1 MLDINFIKKPFPM
14 SSTTDYNELL
24 PVISAIN
31 PADVLTPN
39 LPIDVFVQES
49 ENLYHW
55 SKDDQQALTK
65 VGLNWNLVLGLP
77 ARAGACRESQSLWN
91 KERNTRQEAEQAWK
105 DQAPAAFGLR
115 DQLVHDFRFAFRK
128 FDGLL
133 SRVDEIAQGD
143 TNSDMV
149 QDLNDLAIVGKSN
162 TNLLTPIS
170 FDLTKLDLAS
180 DLSDRMG
187 DLLGATNGERKEVSE
202 AMLIRDKAFTYL
214 KQAVDEIRECG
225 KFAFWRTPERLKGY
239 NSDYWK
245 QQKKSTP
252 EKEETPA

>member
-1 MLDINFIKKPFPM
+1 M

-24 PVISAIN
+24 PVLRNMKPS
-31 PADVLTPN
+31 DVLTPN
-39 LPIDVFVQES
+39 IPIDVFVQEA

-55 SKDDQQALTK
+55 CLDDKEALTK
-65 VGLNWNLVLGLP
+65 VGLDWNLATTLP
-77 ARAGACRESQSLWN
+77 ARAGACREAQSLWN

-105 DQAPAAFGLR
+105 EQAPAAFDLR
-115 DQLVHDFRFAFRK
+115 DQLLHDFRFAFRK
-128 FDGLL
+128 SEGLL
-133 SRVDEIAQGD
+133 KRVDEIAQGD

-149 QDLNDLAIVGKSN
+149 QDLNDLATLGKAN
-162 TNLLTPIS
+162 TGLLTPIS
-170 FDLTKLDLAS
+170 FDLTKLDLAA

-202 AMLIRDKAFTYL
+202 AMQIRDKAYTYL
-214 KQAVDEIRECG
+214 KLAVDEIRECG
-225 KFAFWRTPERLKGY
+225 KFAFWRNPDRLKGY

-245 QQKKSTP
+245 AQKKSTT

>member
-1 MLDINFIKKPFPM
+1 M

-65 VGLNWNLVLGLP
+65 VGLNWNSVLSLP
-77 ARAGACRESQSLWN
+77 ARAGACREAQSLWI
-91 KERNTRQEAEQAWK
+91 KERNTRKQSEQDWKEQA
-105 DQAPAAFGLR
+105 PEAFDLR
-115 DQLVHDFRFAFRK
+115 DQLIHTFRFAFRK
-128 FDGLL
+128 HEGLL
-133 SRVDEIAQGD
+133 ARVEEIAQGD

-149 QDLNDLAIVGKSN
+149 QNLNDLAVLGKSN
-162 TNLLTPIS
+162 TDLLAAIN
-170 FDLTKLDLAS
+170 FDLTLLDLAA

-187 DLLGATNGERKEVSE
+187 DLLGATNGERKKDSE
-202 AMLIRDKAFTYL
+202 AMQIRDKAYTYL
-214 KQAVDEIRECG
+214 KQAIDEIRECG
-225 KFAFWRTPERLKGY
+225 KFVFWRNPERMQGY
-239 NSDYWK
+239 VSEHW
-245 QQKKSTP
+245 QKANAARTNTENAKDQP
-252 EKEETPA
+252 QA

>member
-1 MLDINFIKKPFPM
+1 M

-24 PVISAIN
+24 PILSAIN

-49 ENLYHW
+49 ENLFHW
-55 SKDDQQALTK
+55 CLDDESALTR
-65 VGLNWNLVLGLP
+65 VGLDWNLVTTLP
-77 ARAGACRESQSLWN
+77 VRAGACRESQSLWI
-91 KERNTRQEAEQAWK
+91 KERNTRQEAELAWK
-105 DQAPAAFGLR
+105 DQAPLAFGLR
-115 DQLVHDFRFAFRK
+115 DQLIHDFRFAFRK

-133 SRVDEIAQGD
+133 AQVDEIALGD

-149 QDLNDLAIVGKSN
+149 QDLNDLAVLGKSN
-162 TNLLTPIS
+162 TDLLAAIN
-170 FDLTKLDLAS
+170 FDSSLLDRAA
-180 DLSDRMG
+180 DLSDSMG
-187 DLLGATNGERKEVSE
+187 DLLGATNGERKEDSE
-202 AMLIRDKAFTYL
+202 AMLIRNKAFTYL
-214 KQAVDEIRECG
+214 KQAVEEIRECG

-252 EKEETPA
+252 EKEGTPA

>member
-1 MLDINFIKKPFPM
+1 M

-39 LPIDVFVQES
+39 IPIDVFVQEA

-55 SKDDQQALTK
+55 CKDDQQALMK
-65 VGLNWNLVLGLP
+65 VGLDWNFVLSLP
-77 ARAGACRESQSLWN
+77 VRAGACREAQSLWN

-105 DQAPAAFGLR
+105 DQAPAAFDLR
-115 DQLVHDFRFAFRK
+115 NQLIHDFRFAFRK
-128 FDGLL
+128 YDGLL
-133 SRVDEIAQGD
+133 ARVDEIAQGD
-143 TNSDMV
+143 TNADMV
-149 QDLNDLAIVGKSN
+149 QDLNDLSVVGKAN
-162 TNLLTPIS
+162 PEPLVAINFDMPLLDT
-170 FDLTKLDLAS
+170 AAEVS
-180 DLSDRMG
+180 DSMG

-225 KFAFWRTPERLKGY
+225 KFAFWRTPDRLKGY

-245 QQKKSTP
+245 QQKKSAT
-252 EKEETPA
+252 EKEESPA